1 MASAGGDVTI
11 RRCRPGHFA
20 TFLDFLRAAGCQ
32 VNAGPGAVRV
42 CRDPH
47 APLKGGQ
54 EVFAAAWPGFATDTA
69 PLAAAVLLTADA
81 PSRVY
86 DGLFQN
92 RFACAAGFAALG
104 AQVQANGREL
114 RIGGGARLAGTVV
127 TAPDLRGGAALV
139 VAALAAR
146 GKTCVL
152 DEGHIRRGYQAL
164 PDELAGLGAAC
175 RMA

>member
-1 MASAGGDVTI
+1 MPRSY
-11 RRCRPGHFA
+11 FS
-20 TFLDFLRAAGCQ
+20 
-32 VNAGPGAVRV
+32 
-42 CRDPH
+42 
-47 APLKGGQ
+47 
-54 EVFAAAWPGFATDTA
+54 GFAFT
-69 PLAAAVLLTADA
+69 P
-81 PSRVY
+81 PHY
-86 DGLFQN
+86 G
-92 RFACAAGFAALG
+92 
-104 AQVQANGREL
+104 
-114 RIGGGARLAGTVV
+114 IGGGARLAGTVV